1 MNSLQNLSQFYL
13 GITFLHNPIQP
24 SASANIAVRL
34 PLIAPQV
41 RTGCTV
47 VPAKSATI
55 PPRHPHCLDWNF
67 IYLYD
72 LTQTE
77 RVLSGLWM
85 TIQLAVVCVIASV
98 IIGILGAW
106 LQGAHSKVVRSVVQ
120 GYIQFFRNTPPLVQ
134 LLFFYFALGQFT
146 PTYSPDGW
154 LEVPV
159 ISNVGWAIISLSF
172 FAGAFN
178 VEIFRAGIE
187 AVPESTQEAAEALGM
202 NRLQIYLYVVFPLAY
217 RVSLP
222 ALNNNLVN
230 LVKTTT
236 QALAIAVPE
245 LLYEMISIYN
255 DYSTAQN
262 ACMLFL
268 FFAYILLV
276 GILVMG
282 MNGWERKLRIPGY
295 GA

>member
-1 MNSLQNLSQFYL
+1 MNGFQQYFYDL
-13 GITFLHNPIQP
+13 
-24 SASANIAVRL
+24 A
-34 PLIAPQV
+34 QV
-41 RTGCTV
+41 Y
-47 VPAKSATI
+47 PK
-55 PPRHPHCLDWNF
+55 WNF
-67 IYLYD
+67 IYFYD
-72 LTQTE
+72 SSQTD
-77 RVLSGLWM
+77 RVIEGLWM
-85 TIQLAVVCVIASV
+85 TLELSVICVILSV
-98 IIGILGAW
+98 VIGIVGAW
-106 LQGAHSKVVRSVVQ
+106 GQGAQSKTLRLCLQ
-120 GYIQFFRNTPPLVQ
+120 GYIQFFRNTPPLIQ

-154 LEVPV
+154 LEVPI

-178 VEIFRAGIE
+178 VEIFRSGIE
-187 AVPESTQEAAEALGM
+187 AVPESTREAAEALGM
-202 NRLQIYLYVVFPLAY
+202 NRLQIYLYVVFPLAF

-245 LLYEMISIYN
+245 LLYQMISIYN

-268 FFAYILLV
+268 FFAYIILV

-282 MNGWERKLRIPGY
+282 MNHWERKIKIPGY

>member
-1 MNSLQNLSQFYL
+1 VLEAFQDFFRQLAE
-13 GITFLHNPIQP
+13 T
-24 SASANIAVRL
+24 
-34 PLIAPQV
+34 
-41 RTGCTV
+41 
-47 VPAKSATI
+47 
-55 PPRHPHCLDWNF
+55 HPKWNF
-67 IYLYD
+67 IFFYD
-72 LTQTE
+72 PVQGE

-85 TIQLAVVCVIASV
+85 TIKLSVVCVILSV
-98 IIGILGAW
+98 VIGVVGAW
-106 LQGAHSKVVRSVVQ
+106 LQNSPLKPLRMIVQ

-154 LEVPV
+154 LEVPI

-187 AVPESTQEAAEALGM
+187 AVPDSTKEAADALGM
-202 NRLQIYLYVVFPLAY
+202 NRLQIYIYVVLPLAF

-236 QALAIAVPE
+236 QAIVIAVPE
-245 LLYEMISIYN
+245 LLYELVSIYN

-262 ACMLFL
+262 ASMVLMFVV
-268 FFAYILLV
+268 YVILV

-282 MNGWERKLRIPGY
+282 MHRWERAMRVPGY
-295 GA
+295 GSH

>member
-1 MNSLQNLSQFYL
+1 MNGFQQYFYDL
-13 GITFLHNPIQP
+13 AQEY
-24 SASANIAVRL
+24 
-34 PLIAPQV
+34 
-41 RTGCTV
+41 
-47 VPAKSATI
+47 
-55 PPRHPHCLDWNF
+55 PRWNF
-67 IYLYD
+67 IFFYD
-72 LTQTE
+72 PTQSD
-77 RVLSGLWM
+77 RVIQGLWM
-85 TIQLAVVCVIASV
+85 TLELSVICVILSV
-98 IIGILGAW
+98 VIGILGAW
-106 LQGAHSKVVRSVVQ
+106 LQGAPSKTVRIIVQ

-154 LEVPV
+154 LEVPI

-187 AVPESTQEAAEALGM
+187 SVPESTQEAAEALCM
-202 NRLQIYLYVVFPLAY
+202 NRAQIFRYVVFPLAF

-245 LLYEMISIYN
+245 LLYQMISIYN
-255 DYSTAQN
+255 DYSTAQY
-262 ACMLFL
+262 ACMLVL
-268 FFAYILLV
+268 FFAYIVLV
-276 GILVMG
+276 GVLVFG
-282 MNGWERKLRIPGY
+282 MNHWERKIKVPGY
-295 GA
+295 GN

>member
-1 MNSLQNLSQFYL
+1 MLELFQNYFRELAES
-13 GITFLHNPIQP
+13 NP
-24 SASANIAVRL
+24 
-34 PLIAPQV
+34 
-41 RTGCTV
+41 
-47 VPAKSATI
+47 K
-55 PPRHPHCLDWNF
+55 WNF
-67 IYLYD
+67 IFFYD
-72 LTQTE
+72 PVQTE

-85 TIQLAVVCVIASV
+85 TVKLSIVCVILSV
-98 IIGILGAW
+98 IIGIVGAW
-106 LQGAHSKVVRSVVQ
+106 LQGAKNPVARAFIQ

-146 PTYSPDGW
+146 PTFSPDGW
-154 LEVPV
+154 LQQPI

-187 AVPESTQEAAEALGM
+187 AVPESTIEAAESLALNSIQVYG
-202 NRLQIYLYVVFPLAY
+202 YVVFPLAF

-236 QALAIAVPE
+236 QAMAIAVPE
-245 LLYEMISIYN
+245 LLYEMVSIYN

-262 ACMLFL
+262 ASMLLL
-268 FFAYILLV
+268 FFTYIGLV
-276 GILVMG
+276 GILVFG
-282 MNGWERKLRIPGY
+282 MHRWEQKLKIPGF
-295 GA
+295 GQ

>member
-1 MNSLQNLSQFYL
+1 MLEAFQDFFRELAQ
-13 GITFLHNPIQP
+13 TNP
-24 SASANIAVRL
+24 
-34 PLIAPQV
+34 
-41 RTGCTV
+41 
-47 VPAKSATI
+47 K
-55 PPRHPHCLDWNF
+55 WNF

-72 LTQTE
+72 PVQTE

-85 TIQLAVVCVIASV
+85 TIKLSVVCVALSV
-98 IIGILGAW
+98 VIGIVGAW
-106 LQGAHSKVVRSVVQ
+106 LQGSPIRWLRMLVQ

-154 LEVPV
+154 LEVPI
-159 ISNVGWAIISLSF
+159 ISNVGWAILSLSF

-178 VEIFRAGIE
+178 VEIFRSGIE
-187 AVPESTQEAAEALGM
+187 AVPDSTKEAADALGM
-202 NRLQIYLYVVFPLAY
+202 NRLQIYRYVVLPLAF

-222 ALNNNLVN
+222 SLNNNLVN

-236 QALAIAVPE
+236 QAIVIAVPE
-245 LLYEMISIYN
+245 LLYQLVSIYN

-262 ACMLFL
+262 ACMVLMFIV
-268 FFAYILLV
+268 YIVLV

-282 MNGWERKLRIPGY
+282 MNKWERNMRIPGY
-295 GA
+295 GQS

>member
-1 MNSLQNLSQFYL
+1 MNGFQQYFYDM
-13 GITFLHNPIQP
+13 
-24 SASANIAVRL
+24 A
-34 PLIAPQV
+34 QV
-41 RTGCTV
+41 
-47 VPAKSATI
+47 
-55 PPRHPHCLDWNF
+55 HPKWNF
-67 IYLYD
+67 IYFYD
-72 LTQTE
+72 SSQTD
-77 RVLSGLWM
+77 RVIEGLWM
-85 TIQLAVVCVIASV
+85 TLELSIICVILSV
-98 IIGILGAW
+98 VIGVVGAW
-106 LQGAHSKVVRSVVQ
+106 VQGAQSKTLRLCLQ
-120 GYIQFFRNTPPLVQ
+120 GYIQFFRNTPPLIQ

-154 LEVPV
+154 LEVPI
-159 ISNVGWAIISLSF
+159 ISNVGWAIISLSM

-178 VEIFRAGIE
+178 VEIFRSGIE
-187 AVPESTQEAAEALGM
+187 AVPESTREAAEALGM
-202 NRLQIYLYVVFPLAY
+202 NRLQIYLYVVFPLAF

-245 LLYEMISIYN
+245 LLYQMISIYN

-268 FFAYILLV
+268 FFAYIILV

-282 MNGWERKLRIPGY
+282 MNHWERKIQIPGY
-295 GA
+295 GT

>member
-1 MNSLQNLSQFYL
+1 MLDAFQNFFRELAE
-13 GITFLHNPIQP
+13 T
-24 SASANIAVRL
+24 
-34 PLIAPQV
+34 
-41 RTGCTV
+41 
-47 VPAKSATI
+47 
-55 PPRHPHCLDWNF
+55 HPKWNF
-67 IYLYD
+67 IFFYD
-72 LTQTE
+72 PVQAE

-85 TIQLAVVCVIASV
+85 TIQLSVVCVILSV
-98 IIGILGAW
+98 VIGVVGAW
-106 LQGAHSKVVRSVVQ
+106 AQGSPFRPLRLAVQ

-154 LEVPV
+154 LEVPI
-159 ISNVGWAIISLSF
+159 ISNVGWAILSLSF

-178 VEIFRAGIE
+178 VEIFRAGID
-187 AVPESTQEAAEALGM
+187 AVPDATKEVSEALGM
-202 NRLQIYLYVVFPLAY
+202 NRGQTYRYVVLPLAF

-236 QALAIAVPE
+236 QAMVIAVPE
-245 LLYEMISIYN
+245 LLYQLVNIYN

-262 ACMLFL
+262 ASMVLMFVV
-268 FFAYILLV
+268 YVVLV

-282 MNGWERKLRIPGY
+282 MHKWEHAMRIPGY
-295 GA
+295 GRH

>member
-1 MNSLQNLSQFYL
+1 MLESFQEFFRHLAD
-13 GITFLHNPIQP
+13 TNP
-24 SASANIAVRL
+24 
-34 PLIAPQV
+34 
-41 RTGCTV
+41 
-47 VPAKSATI
+47 K
-55 PPRHPHCLDWNF
+55 WNF
-67 IYLYD
+67 IYFYD
-72 LTQTE
+72 PVQGE

-85 TIQLAVVCVIASV
+85 TVKLSVACVILSV
-98 IIGILGAW
+98 IIGIVGAW
-106 LQGAHSKVVRSVVQ
+106 LQGSPVKWLRMTVQ

-154 LEVPV
+154 LQEPI
-159 ISNVGWAIISLSF
+159 ISNVGWAILSLSF

-187 AVPESTQEAAEALGM
+187 AVPHSTTEAAEALGM
-202 NRLQIYLYVVFPLAY
+202 NRLQIYGYVVLPLAF

-236 QALAIAVPE
+236 QAIVIAVPE
-245 LLYEMISIYN
+245 LLYQLVSIYN

-262 ACMLFL
+262 ACMVLMFVV
-268 FFAYILLV
+268 YIVLV

-282 MNGWERKLRIPGY
+282 MNRWERAIRIPGY
-295 GA
+295 GTR

>member
-1 MNSLQNLSQFYL
+1 MNSFQQYFFDLAQEY
-13 GITFLHNPIQP
+13 
-24 SASANIAVRL
+24 
-34 PLIAPQV
+34 
-41 RTGCTV
+41 
-47 VPAKSATI
+47 
-55 PPRHPHCLDWNF
+55 PRWNF
-67 IYLYD
+67 IFFYD
-72 LTQTE
+72 PVQAD
-77 RVLSGLWM
+77 RVIEGLWM
-85 TIQLAVVCVIASV
+85 TLELSVICVILSV
-98 IIGILGAW
+98 IIGVLGAW
-106 LQGAHSKVVRSVVQ
+106 LQNAPSKTVRIIVQ

-187 AVPESTQEAAEALGM
+187 SVPESTQEAAEALCM
-202 NRLQIYLYVVFPLAY
+202 NRTQVFLYVVFPLAF

-245 LLYEMISIYN
+245 LLYQMISIYN
-255 DYSTAQN
+255 DYSTAQY
-262 ACMLFL
+262 ACMLVL
-268 FFAYILLV
+268 FFTYIILV

-282 MNGWERKLRIPGY
+282 MNRWERKLKVPGY
-295 GA
+295 GN